1 MNTCLFHV
9 VAFARRNKNFIPK
22 LAKEDG
28 AEVTDQGEMCSITK
42 KYFEDIFS
50 ACQENYDPIIEVVK
64 HIISAQGNEFLL
76 TQFSEED
83 FRDVLFHIDVDKAL
97 GPDGM
102 NLGFYR
108 RFWDICKKDIVGA

>member
-1 MNTCLFHV
+1 
-9 VAFARRNKNFIPK
+9 
-22 LAKEDG
+22 
-28 AEVTDQGEMCSITK
+28 MCSITK